1 MKFGRCLWVV
11 ERDLDS
17 CSVLSLYDWKMT
29 IYRFVR
35 NVGWC
40 REECYKERPEIAA
53 RICTHFLCPQGSFLR
68 WGRLLDARVHW
79 YGKMMRT
86 LVDLLS
92 STGRGVHLVYLM
104 QRMPNAP
111 GSPERAHPKHCGQ
124 GTEGHSL
131 MRLDVFGK
139 NVATQHCI
147 TNRQG
152 RMRLKKLQ

>member
-86 LVDLLS
+86 LVGFVVVNRTWSSLGLS
-92 STGRGVHLVYLM
+92 
-104 QRMPNAP
+104 NAKNAECP
-111 GSPERAHPKHCGQ
+111 RLARARPSKTLRPRNWRTLTDETWCVWRKCSNSALHHEQ
-124 GTEGHSL
+124 TRSHE
-131 MRLDVFGK
+131 
-139 NVATQHCI
+139 A
-147 TNRQG
+147 
-152 RMRLKKLQ
+152 